1 MRHIGDEPRDRL
13 ALDFEESLEG
23 FVQFLNWLSVV
34 PYMPA
39 IVVMAGAMAG
49 VLLGLV
55 RLRSAGCL
63 VAVLLA
69 LTWVALQWLRHRF
82 LTPDKRPE
90 HRASQR
96 RHLPVPS

>member
-1 MRHIGDEPRDRL
+1 MRHIGDEPRNRL

-23 FVQFLNWLSVV
+23 FIQFLNWLSVV
-34 PYMPA
+34 PYLPVIA
-39 IVVMAGAMAG
+39 VTAGAMAG

-69 LTWVALQWLRHRF
+69 LTWVALRWLGHRF
-82 LTPDKRPE
+82 LTSAKELER
-90 HRASQR
+90 RASQR
-96 RHLPVPS
+96 RSPRL